1 MLKFESLRV
10 DLQDKFFNFDNRK
23 TLTLSQQIKFTVK
36 FTLFKKYKNCFAMMI
51 SSSYK
56 LILFFITCISAQAS
70 LSTLEQSARQIPDIP
85 CSSQILM
92 TLNEAE
98 EVFRDKGLSQEFI
111 DALEDVQT
119 VAGDKQVADNFRS
132 LLLSSI
138 NDYTLQE
145 NTISVNASV
154 LKTGPGLPEG
164 FGKSSDAVS
173 TKMFH
178 AFLLPFLLH
187 LFKLF

>member
-1 MLKFESLRV
+1 
-10 DLQDKFFNFDNRK
+10 
-23 TLTLSQQIKFTVK
+23 
-36 FTLFKKYKNCFAMMI
+36 
-51 SSSYK
+51 
-56 LILFFITCISAQAS
+56 
-70 LSTLEQSARQIPDIP
+70 
-85 CSSQILM
+85 M